1 MLISVLTVRLAGIRG
16 VEKAQEE
23 SAPAP
28 QAEAS
33 EEAAPAAADEAN
45 GPTPEE
51 EAEAE
56 AKVSV
61 RRAAGQLLTLA
72 IWTSWADVV
81 FVIGT
86 LA

>member
-1 MLISVLTVRLAGIRG
+1 MLTVPLAGIRG
-16 VEKAQEE
+16 VEKAHEE
-23 SAPAP
+23 TAPAP

-33 EEAAPAAADEAN
+33 EEAAPAADEAN

-61 RRAAGQLLTLA
+61 HTAAGQLLSFAVMTKLER
-72 IWTSWADVV
+72 T
-81 FVIGT
+81 
-86 LA
+86 

>member
-1 MLISVLTVRLAGIRG
+1 MLTVRLAEIRG

-33 EEAAPAAADEAN
+33 EEAAPAADEAN

-61 RRAAGQLLTLA
+61 RRAAGQLLTSNNVGHARLELCLSLA
-72 IWTSWADVV
+72 T
-81 FVIGT
+81 
-86 LA
+86 

>member
-1 MLISVLTVRLAGIRG
+1 MHVLPSCIAKFLTSVLSVLLAGIRG
-16 VEKAQEE
+16 VEKVHEE

-33 EEAAPAAADEAN
+33 EEAAPAADEAN

-61 RRAAGQLLTLA
+61 RPVAGQLLT
-72 IWTSWADVV
+72 
-81 FVIGT
+81 
-86 LA
+86 